1 MLPFAKCPIRTGRKP
16 DWNLLALPGAA
27 ELPAVRSRQENLGK
41 LSSTQRAKLVSRL
54 EAVLQESK
62 KK

>member
-1 MLPFAKCPIRTGRKP
+1 
-16 DWNLLALPGAA
+16 LPGAA